1 MGQPG
6 GDPRSYELFSQHV
19 LPQFQG
25 QAWSTLQAKSR
36 AEAARPELAAEHLKA
51 VEDVT
56 AKYQAE
62 IGATRPNLT

>member
-1 MGQPG
+1 M
-6 GDPRSYELFSQHV
+6 

-36 AEAARPELAAEHLKA
+36 AEASRPELAAAQTKA

-56 AKYQAE
+56 ARYHAE
-62 IGATRPNLT
+62 VAGQSS